1 MISAADRKKLFK
13 SKARAESSQEQPPL
27 PTPAPS
33 AEHAQ
38 ASKKRKELSSLAE
51 EASLSGARSP
61 PSCLV
66 DCGNPAFVKVVFPLK
81 PSFLHGDYEPRRFL
95 QSFIPPPDR
104 MEINSAAT
112 RDLASTL
119 LLELGSVAMRAP
131 ELVERFKWYVAE
143 KAKVALEEAKGLD
156 RLRKE
161 LKGVSWKGEADPTE
175 TKTNLDFQVLL
186 DSFLVLK
193 SLSCHWQRAAK
204 EPPSDPEDFATRN
217 RVNRRSRS
225 ARTPTS
231 RQRIKNPAKYR
242 ARCLWT
248 RSSAGA
254 SATCRVTVRR
264 PTPEESVF
272 DAPPGYFAI
281 HLKSLENG
289 FRFPLESL
297 VTDFFKHFD
306 FLPCQLV
313 PNSHR
318 YLAGFLIRCRE
329 MGVRADLERLLT
341 LFRVA
346 KSSGS
351 DGGSF
356 AALCQRQ
363 ERLFRTKKESNRT
376 WKSTFVFVSVGA
388 ASPFRDTPLSS
399 FRRRSKPFASSKAI
413 LDTDKLCSGGP
424 YEPGVLV
431 NDEAL
436 AKLGFVFHDED
447 EPKRQVVQSQL
458 EEGPSVLEAPA
469 SLLRQIQIPRAPQ
482 VGSCWR
488 RGLRARQTARTGPL
502 ILRVPRELLGGRG
515 FAEQGESF
523 IPPPDRMEISSA
535 ATRDLASTLL
545 LELGSVAMRA
555 PELVERFKWYVAE
568 KAKGE
573 EELRRLQEHVAGL
586 EGKLADA
593 EERARFAEQAR
604 IAAEEKARRLDE
616 EAEHVIEA
624 FQTSPAF
631 EEAAL
636 SRMDDLLKISAQ
648 TPAGQLLLF
657 KEGQANYSL
666 GLHRAQEVL
675 LERIRNGKELPKPC
689 ENPEEVDSSI
699 YYSED
704 EDANGGGEDTAG
716 N

>member
-1 MISAADRKKLFK
+1 MSVESSTLRT
-13 SKARAESSQEQPPL
+13 SKAEHGLVLGSQGSVPQGGQAEQPGS
-27 PTPAPS
+27 PS
-33 AEHAQ
+33 IEEIAAVEVPGETEPRLH
-38 ASKKRKELSSLAE
+38 KRTLLVDSLILECKCDLSSDEFLKAVRY
-51 EASLSGARSP
+51 AG
-61 PSCLV
+61 
-66 DCGNPAFVKVVFPLK
+66 PLK
-81 PSFLHGDYEPRRFL
+81 
-95 QSFIPPPDR
+95 
-104 MEINSAAT
+104 
-112 RDLASTL
+112 
-119 LLELGSVAMRAP
+119 
-131 ELVERFKWYVAE
+131 
-143 KAKVALEEAKGLD
+143 
-156 RLRKE
+156 
-161 LKGVSWKGEADPTE
+161 
-175 TKTNLDFQVLL
+175 
-186 DSFLVLK
+186 
-193 SLSCHWQRAAK
+193 
-204 EPPSDPEDFATRN
+204 
-217 RVNRRSRS
+217 
-225 ARTPTS
+225 
-231 RQRIKNPAKYR
+231 
-242 ARCLWT
+242 
-248 RSSAGA
+248 
-254 SATCRVTVRR
+254 TVRR

-281 HLKSLENG
+281 HLKSLESG

-297 VTDFFKHFD
+297 VIDFFKYFD

-346 KSSGS
+346 KSSRS

-363 ERLFRTKKESNRT
+363 ERLFKTKKESNRT
-376 WKSTFVFVSVGA
+376 WKSKFVFVSVGS

-413 LDTDKLCSGGP
+413 ADTDKLCSGGH

-436 AKLGFVFHDED
+436 AKFGFVFHDED
-447 EPKRQVVQSQL
+447 EPKHR
-458 EEGPSVLEAPA
+458 
-469 SLLRQIQIPRAPQ
+469 
-482 VGSCWR
+482 
-488 RGLRARQTARTGPL
+488 
-502 ILRVPRELLGGRG
+502 
-515 FAEQGESF
+515 SF

-535 ATRDLASTLL
+535 ATQDLASTLL

-555 PELVERFKWYVAE
+555 PELVERFEWYVAE

-573 EELRRLQEHVAGL
+573 EELRRLQEHMAGL

-593 EERARFAEQAR
+593 EERARVAELAR
-604 IAAEEKARRLDE
+604 IAAEEKARHLDE

-631 EEAAL
+631 EEAA
-636 SRMDDLLKISAQ
+636 Q
-648 TPAGQLLLF
+648 TPAGQRLLL

-666 GLHRAQEVL
+666 GLQRAQEVL
-675 LERIRNGKELPKPC
+675 LERIRKGKELPKPC
-689 ENPEEVDSSI
+689 EDPEEFDSSI